1 MSSVMEISTW
11 THSRVTPESDVKSL
25 HYARIFIKLPS
36 HWKHRE
42 KKMCPSAKETSH
54 YWLRVD
60 GEILSPVT
68 LSLQLSAS
76 IGLRFEFLPQIQ
88 CGKPQDEACLLKV
101 FQICH
106 IPEYRGDKKAVP
118 YWRKVS
124 TTKTLIPRDYTQPC
138 MGLPSKV
145 TKLAL
150 KLEAWKLLLQLIW
163 WQVLIWTVRRLFE
176 FFFSPFILLV
186 FRRE

>member
-1 MSSVMEISTW
+1 
-11 THSRVTPESDVKSL
+11 
-25 HYARIFIKLPS
+25 
-36 HWKHRE
+36 
-42 KKMCPSAKETSH
+42 MCPSAKETSH
-54 YWLRVD
+54 YWLRVA
-60 GEILSPVT
+60 GEISSPVT

-88 CGKPQDEACLLKV
+88 CGKPRDEACLLKV

-106 IPEYRGDKKAVP
+106 TPGYQRDKKAVS

-138 MGLPSKV
+138 LGLPSEV

-176 FFFSPFILLV
+176 LFFLTTFLKKILLV

>member
-1 MSSVMEISTW
+1 
-11 THSRVTPESDVKSL
+11 
-25 HYARIFIKLPS
+25 
-36 HWKHRE
+36 
-42 KKMCPSAKETSH
+42 MCLYAKETSH

-176 FFFSPFILLV
+176 FFFFTIYSLSIQK
-186 FRRE
+186 RIDIREAIYKDGDWELSRIDKAFKCSDGESIVDFKQDK